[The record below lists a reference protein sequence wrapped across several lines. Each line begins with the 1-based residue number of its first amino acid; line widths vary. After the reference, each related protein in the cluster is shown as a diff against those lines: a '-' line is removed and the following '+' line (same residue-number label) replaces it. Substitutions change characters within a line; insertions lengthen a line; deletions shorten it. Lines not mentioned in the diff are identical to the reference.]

1 MSSSLSIPDENIN
14 FDLVYALHTFVA
26 TVDGQASVVKGDTL
40 ILADDSNSYWWMVKV
55 MKTSEMG
62 YIPAENIETPFER
75 LARLNKHR
83 NTEITS
89 PQSFPTQPK
98 RPSRRPARR
107 VHLSNKIKFQSQI
120 IGDEDEEWREDYEE
134 SEGVLPSAEED
145 TNDKNTNPNSP
156 NPISNKSNTSV
167 EPSISTPPVDPPE
180 ASPTSPTSEDPKRK
194 TSDTLWRLFS
204 RNKTRQNPVILPDIV
219 RETEKQATT
228 CVLRVY
234 AGNLNVGATYNS
246 VLVTKET
253 KAEEMLM
260 QAMERFHISQ
270 IEAKASR
277 RLSTSGI
284 EYYLSLKPMDNEE
297 IVLAPQDKPLVIFQS
312 LTAHLTTPMPPLN
325 HIKQLSQHLNGGDF
339 GLNKTVSNQQRA
351 RKQLEESQIRFYLHK
366 RIRRVNE
373 RQGELYVKIS
383 LYTPPSLSQS
393 GLSKKKSAEMGQE
406 RIDKIIAIPS
416 SSSVSECTKI
426 ALDKFHLAYDRT
438 EGDKGNRYRMT
449 LVLSG
454 KEKVLPDTMSLGDVI
469 RDHASLLTPGQFI
482 LRQFGASAPVV
493 PKRKTTPVPILDPDT
508 ARMLQKLD
516 SALMAFDESSDV
528 GPSRP
533 WMEVARY
540 GDNDIDIILP
550 HGVLRSTN
558 LPNQQ
563 MQYALM
569 APKGANDFS
578 TILKKVVQP
587 SQPPSR
593 ALDTISDIELAALVK
608 YGRAYL
614 DTHERGPVLQQD
626 GANLS
631 SLEDLQNELQRIMAA
646 HAHVNPI

>member
-1 MSSSLSIPDENIN
+1 
-14 FDLVYALHTFVA
+14 
-26 TVDGQASVVKGDTL
+26 
-40 ILADDSNSYWWMVKV
+40 
-55 MKTSEMG
+55 
-62 YIPAENIETPFER
+62 
-75 LARLNKHR
+75 
-83 NTEITS
+83 
-89 PQSFPTQPK
+89 
-98 RPSRRPARR
+98 
-107 VHLSNKIKFQSQI
+107 
-120 IGDEDEEWREDYEE
+120 
-134 SEGVLPSAEED
+134 
-145 TNDKNTNPNSP
+145 
-156 NPISNKSNTSV
+156 
-167 EPSISTPPVDPPE
+167 
-180 ASPTSPTSEDPKRK
+180 
-194 TSDTLWRLFS
+194 
-204 RNKTRQNPVILPDIV
+204 
-219 RETEKQATT
+219 
-228 CVLRVY
+228 
-234 AGNLNVGATYNS
+234 
-246 VLVTKET
+246 
-253 KAEEMLM
+253 
-260 QAMERFHISQ
+260 
-270 IEAKASR
+270 
-277 RLSTSGI
+277 
-284 EYYLSLKPMDNEE
+284 
-297 IVLAPQDKPLVIFQS
+297 
-312 LTAHLTTPMPPLN
+312 
-325 HIKQLSQHLNGGDF
+325 
-339 GLNKTVSNQQRA
+339 
-351 RKQLEESQIRFYLHK
+351 
-366 RIRRVNE
+366 
-373 RQGELYVKIS
+373 
-383 LYTPPSLSQS
+383 
-393 GLSKKKSAEMGQE
+393 MGQE

>member
-1 MSSSLSIPDENIN
+1 
-14 FDLVYALHTFVA
+14 
-26 TVDGQASVVKGDTL
+26 
-40 ILADDSNSYWWMVKV
+40 
-55 MKTSEMG
+55 
-62 YIPAENIETPFER
+62 
-75 LARLNKHR
+75 
-83 NTEITS
+83 
-89 PQSFPTQPK
+89 
-98 RPSRRPARR
+98 
-107 VHLSNKIKFQSQI
+107 
-120 IGDEDEEWREDYEE
+120 
-134 SEGVLPSAEED
+134 
-145 TNDKNTNPNSP
+145 
-156 NPISNKSNTSV
+156 
-167 EPSISTPPVDPPE
+167 
-180 ASPTSPTSEDPKRK
+180 
-194 TSDTLWRLFS
+194 
-204 RNKTRQNPVILPDIV
+204 
-219 RETEKQATT
+219 TEKQATT

-339 GLNKTVSNQQRA
+339 
-351 RKQLEESQIRFYLHK
+351 ESQIRFYLHK

-482 LRQFGASAPVV
+482 LRQFGAS
-493 PKRKTTPVPILDPDT
+493 
-508 ARMLQKLD
+508 
-516 SALMAFDESSDV
+516 
-528 GPSRP
+528 
-533 WMEVARY
+533 
-540 GDNDIDIILP
+540 
-550 HGVLRSTN
+550 
-558 LPNQQ
+558 
-563 MQYALM
+563 
-569 APKGANDFS
+569 
-578 TILKKVVQP
+578 
-587 SQPPSR
+587 
-593 ALDTISDIELAALVK
+593 
-608 YGRAYL
+608 
-614 DTHERGPVLQQD
+614 
-626 GANLS
+626 
-631 SLEDLQNELQRIMAA
+631 
-646 HAHVNPI
+646 